1 VREPAAAEVAAA
13 ASAAAAAF
21 AAESRR
27 RTFSD
32 AELLRRVA
40 DALEERRTDVC
51 GVAER
56 ETGLDSD
63 RLQGELTRTTG
74 QLAAF
79 AGLADSGA
87 WLDPILDRADP
98 LCVERSRPAQ
108 QLAKASPAGGC
119 GELRSRGG
127 GEDVDRAAGV
137 GLLVGVRPDHDHVA
151 RPFDR

>member
-1 VREPAAAEVAAA
+1 LRQQPRRPLQH
-13 ASAAAAAF
+13 SQP
-21 AAESRR
+21 SRAGAR
-27 RTFSD
+27 FPH

-98 LCVERSRPAQ
+98 QATPPKPDQRRMNVAVGPVAVYHRE
-108 QLAKASPAGGC
+108 QLP
-119 GELRSRGG
+119 
-127 GEDVDRAAGV
+127 
-137 GLLVGVRPDHDHVA
+137 VRV
-151 RPFDR
+151 RCRRW